1 MEQNKAVIHLI
12 LGHLVHGVGDHFGAE
27 VVVFQ
32 GALECLPLP
41 VTYPVV
47 LDLQV
52 SDQCS
57 AWTGCWKT
65 EEEIMTEIA
74 SSTFHYY

>member
-1 MEQNKAVIHLI
+1 MKQNKAVIHLI
-12 LGHLVHGVGDHFGAE
+12 LRINYFGAE
-27 VVVFQ
+27 VVEFQ
-32 GALECLPLP
+32 GALECPPLP
-41 VTYPVV
+41 VTSPVV

-52 SDQCS
+52 SAQCS
-57 AWTGCWKT
+57 AWTGCWET